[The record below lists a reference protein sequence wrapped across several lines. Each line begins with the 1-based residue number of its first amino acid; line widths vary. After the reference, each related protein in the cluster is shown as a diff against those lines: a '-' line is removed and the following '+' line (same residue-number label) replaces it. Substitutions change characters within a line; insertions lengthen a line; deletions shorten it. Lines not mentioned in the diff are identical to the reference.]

1 MSNVKRLIA
10 GASPA
15 LYTTQEGSLAD
26 VVSALP
32 KVEELVQRSFD
43 GEPEED
49 LPLNSKL
56 DVMDEL
62 HDKVDGEQERQ
73 RELGIPERIGYFTI
87 KSFNQTIYE
96 AQSKPDPRPLFMNF
110 WYEGD
115 MGILFAKAGFGKSI
129 LATKIA
135 ESIVNEYDIPV
146 FYVCMELSDKQVEKR
161 YRREVDGEMRT
172 HQFPEKLYRIVL
184 DRENYIKEKNRP
196 SISDGVLDNIRGLM
210 EKAPNASVFILDNL
224 TAMIT
229 DNTKQDIAAQFMD
242 KLMTLKFEFS
252 ERMFS
257 VLLIAHTP
265 KMPDYKILSQDD
277 LAGIKMY
284 ANLVDTVFAIG
295 KSCKGPNIRYI
306 KSVKGN
312 RCEEQSATVGEYEV
326 RKDDDGY
333 LDFVYLV
340 ESNECEHLPA
350 MSGNNEARDNHI
362 LELRKQGM
370 SQKRIAEEI
379 GLGKTTVG
387 DVIRKYE
394 KNAEPTKENVESD
407 ELPF

>member
-1 MSNVKRLIA
+1 MSNVKKLIA

-15 LYTTQEGSLAD
+15 LLKTQEGSLAD

-32 KVEELVQRSFD
+32 NVEELVQRSFD
-43 GEPEED
+43 GETEED
-49 LPLNSKL
+49 LPLFNKV
-56 DVMDEL
+56 DVLVEL
-62 HDKVDGEQERQ
+62 HKKVDGEQERQ
-73 RELGIPERIGYFTI
+73 KELGIPERMGYFTI

-96 AQSKPDPRPLFMNF
+96 AQSKPDPRPLFLNYWF
-110 WYEGD
+110 EGD
-115 MGILFAKAGFGKSI
+115 MAINFAKAGVGKSI

-135 ESIVNEYDIPV
+135 ESIVKEYDIPV

-161 YRREVDGEMRT
+161 YRREVDGQMRT

-184 DRENYIKEKNRP
+184 DRETYIKDKNRP
-196 SISDGVLDNIRGLM
+196 SISDGVLGSVEELM
-210 EKAPNASVFILDNL
+210 ENAPNASVFILDNL

-242 KLMTLKFEFS
+242 RLMSLKFKYA

-265 KMPDYKILSQDD
+265 KIPDYKILTQDD
-277 LAGIKMY
+277 LAGIKTY

-312 RCEEQSATVGEYEV
+312 RCEEQPGTVGEYEL
-326 RKDDDGY
+326 RKDEDGF
-333 LDFVYLV
+333 LDFVYLG
-340 ESNECEHLPA
+340 ESNECDHLPA
-350 MSGNNEARDNHI
+350 MGGSNEARDNHI

-370 SQKRIAEEI
+370 SLKRISEEV

-387 DVIRKYE
+387 DVIRRYE
-394 KNAEPTKENVESD
+394 KNPEQTKENVEPE